1 MYLASRCRRPSC
13 TWQAGVEDPHVVGD
27 VVHLT
32 VVDDGGQVLV
42 VTRGLVVTRDF
53 ERQPIALT
61 RLFDV
66 LSTVGDRVWRATAV
80 RAAVSP
86 LTVHGAHHVDGAV
99 VAARQGDVIVE
110 AAVRAELVCR
120 GNMIPAVE
128 ECSQSVVK
136 NMSFE
141 C

>member
-1 MYLASRCRRPSC
+1 MFCEGIYSCAERCGVNRETGRYQC

-32 VVDDGGQVLV
+32 VVDDGGHVLV

-66 LSTVGDRVWRATAV
+66 LTTVGDRVWRATAV

-99 VAARQGDVIVE
+99 VAARQSDVIVE
-110 AAVRAELVCR
+110 TAERAELVCSESCER
-120 GNMIPAVE
+120 KGKV
-128 ECSQSVVK
+128 
-136 NMSFE
+136 
-141 C
+141 

>member
-1 MYLASRCRRPSC
+1 M
-13 TWQAGVEDPHVVGD
+13 
-27 VVHLT
+27 
-32 VVDDGGQVLV
+32 
-42 VTRGLVVTRDF
+42 
-53 ERQPIALT
+53 
-61 RLFDV
+61 
-66 LSTVGDRVWRATAV
+66 STVGDRVWRATAV

-99 VAARQGDVIVE
+99 VAARQSDVIVE

-120 GNMIPAVE
+120 GNMIPAIE
-128 ECSQSVVK
+128 EYSQSVVK